1 MEQHDSTEAPVCG
14 CCRRVPISYLALDL
28 DEPVEGWL
36 SLFAQ
41 RGIEVAEDHLGR
53 PSVGRRVLS
62 HLLDEQ
68 REREARL
75 ASERAETAAAA
86 RPDVGVGVPALEGA
100 TAYESLLAPDAET
113 RRRSSDTSLRRT
125 SSRKRSRPVVGI
137 RRRSGMPSDGG
148 RRRNENRE
156 REGDRAAWI
165 ALRFVRLMVRVRPR
179 RSSRHVPMSDV
190 PRVGGREPGRRGGAG
205 GEKDDRVGLAGEAP
219 CFRRSAAES
228 SQRSASAWTHEL
240 IRRGLLERQTNLR
253 SIATQNALRPSRL
266 ASHSMSCC
274 LLSNL
279 TQAKPHPRVAG
290 LSRGGARP

>member
-113 RRRSSDTSLRRT
+113 PAQEFGYVPPPNFLEEALEAGSRHQAAERDAVRRR
-125 SSRKRSRPVVGI
+125 K
-137 RRRSGMPSDGG
+137 
-148 RRRNENRE
+148 
-156 REGDRAAWI
+156 
-165 ALRFVRLMVRVRPR
+165 
-179 RSSRHVPMSDV
+179 
-190 PRVGGREPGRRGGAG
+190 
-205 GEKDDRVGLAGEAP
+205 EK
-219 CFRRSAAES
+219 
-228 SQRSASAWTHEL
+228 
-240 IRRGLLERQTNLR
+240 
-253 SIATQNALRPSRL
+253 
-266 ASHSMSCC
+266 
-274 LLSNL
+274 
-279 TQAKPHPRVAG
+279 K
-290 LSRGGARP
+290 